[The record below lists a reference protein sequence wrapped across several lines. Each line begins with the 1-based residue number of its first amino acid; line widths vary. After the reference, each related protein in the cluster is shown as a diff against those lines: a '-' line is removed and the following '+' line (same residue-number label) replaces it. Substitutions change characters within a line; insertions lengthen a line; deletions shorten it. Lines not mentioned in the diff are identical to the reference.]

1 MGTRSSWGGKKSPP
15 STAPA
20 KAVSLDGMTE
30 AKSRA
35 DLFLD
40 YLAGE
45 DLTEYDL
52 THRVRLT
59 ETLKRMD
66 AIIQPGQKI
75 VELGG
80 ISRLATFLARSDAAE
95 VSEYT
100 SDLRFPLD
108 LPSDTYDMVLM
119 LEVLEH
125 LNDRHRP
132 ESEISEIAMFTGS
145 GANSCM
151 REVHR
156 ILKPGGHLVLTTPNA
171 SSVDTLGKVL
181 LKLHPFQYGP
191 HVREYTPDEV
201 IELARSCGLGLI
213 SHSTI
218 FAWNALPGIDR
229 EQLLGAIISLGFDA
243 SDRGDDA
250 VFMFC
255 KND

>member
-1 MGTRSSWGGKKSPP
+1 MAIRSNWGGKKNPP

-20 KAVSLDGMTE
+20 KEASEEGPTE
-30 AKSRA
+30 VKSRA
-35 DLFLD
+35 DLFLE

-45 DLTEYDL
+45 ELTEYDH
-52 THRVRLT
+52 THRLRLT

-66 AIIQPGQKI
+66 SVIKPAQKI

-80 ISRLATFLARSDAAE
+80 ISRLATFLARNDAAE

-100 SDLRFPLD
+100 NDLRFPLD
-108 LPSDTYDMVLM
+108 MPNDTYDMVLM

-145 GANSCM
+145 GAKSCM
-151 REVHR
+151 HEVHR

-201 IELARSCGLGLI
+201 IELARSCGLELI

-218 FAWNALPGIDR
+218 FAWNERPGVDR
-229 EQLLGAIISLGFDA
+229 KQLLEIIVSLGFEA

-250 VFMFC
+250 IFIFE
-255 KND
+255 KG